1 MKLLAFLLVVVS
13 QHMVVGMTDI
23 PGEEIMKV
31 LEKILKRLDVMD
43 GNYNDLK
50 KTVDSNYKDLKKTVV
65 SNKDAL
71 FNLEIHVRG
80 VQMTLKEVTKR
91 KGHIHNLTF

>member
-1 MKLLAFLLVVVS
+1 MKLLAILLAVVS
-13 QHMVVGMTDI
+13 LHMVVGLTDI
-23 PGEEIMKV
+23 PGEDIMKI

-43 GNYNDLK
+43 D
-50 KTVDSNYKDLKKTVV
+50 NYKDLKNTVV

-91 KGHIHNLTF
+91 KGHIHHLTL